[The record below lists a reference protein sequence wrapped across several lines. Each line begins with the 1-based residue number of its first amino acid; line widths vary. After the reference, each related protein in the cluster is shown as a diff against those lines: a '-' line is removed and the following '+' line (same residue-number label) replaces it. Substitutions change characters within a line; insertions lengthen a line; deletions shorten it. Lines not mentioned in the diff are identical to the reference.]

1 MTFGEIIYLLRAR
14 LGEQLAT
21 QLSEQDDEKTFL
33 ELGVDSVIA
42 TELIEFIRLEV
53 DPDLSVSV
61 LFDFPNLRQLSRQ
74 LAAEDEV
81 TLEARPNHGD
91 GSGAIA
97 QLERPVQ
104 PVRAV
109 EAGDVGRRCAIV
121 PSSGSYEPIAVIG
134 LSGRFPGAD
143 NVEELWQN
151 LAAAVCSTTEIPIE
165 RSRYWDLARLAS
177 RTGQSCLWGGFL
189 TDVERFDPLFFG
201 ISPSEA
207 CVMDPQQ
214 RLFLEEAWKAVE
226 NAGYA
231 GDALSES
238 RCGVYV
244 GLMNTDYE
252 DLLTQA
258 HALTPKAHE
267 LTGTAGSILAS
278 RIAYHLN
285 LRGPAIAVD
294 TACSSSAVAIHLAC
308 RALQLDEIDMALAGG
323 VTLYLTQKRYNLM
336 EQAGMLTFS
345 GKCRPFDD
353 AADGTVP
360 GEGVG
365 VVVLKRL
372 KDAVRD
378 GDFISGVILSTG
390 INQAGKTNGI
400 TAPSMQSQLELIT
413 EVYRR
418 GDIDPGTIQYI
429 EAHGT
434 GTKLGDPIELEAL
447 AMVYKNSSR
456 QGQFCRLGSLK
467 ANLGHTTAAA
477 GVAGLIKVLLSIERR
492 AIPPQIHFEVPNR
505 HIACLNEPFR
515 VSTALESWETET
527 GKPRRAALSAFGFSG
542 TNSHLVVEEAPTPP
556 ERPVPS
562 PARGFWVV
570 LSAKTLRALE
580 EKAAELFGWL
590 ESKAELV
597 SLIDLSFT
605 LSIGRSAF
613 EERLA
618 FVAHDLAE
626 VRAGLGQFLG
636 WSTAGIHLWRGK
648 TTVDATKRAEFMEPG
663 AAWVTGAN
671 VDWAILYHGLEPRRI
686 PLPAYPFARE
696 RYWYDTP
703 KPEPLSGAAATPK
716 FSERAGAIVSPG
728 NGEENRETLGRVRL
742 KALSATPAPDLSRED
757 SVRAASATGG
767 DDFSRKI
774 ELSPQARQSQ
784 EAQTNE
790 RLRIELA
797 GTPSSPGVR
806 KGVVETEVAGRIRQL
821 VARTFSVDQNRI
833 PDAKKLVDLGLDS
846 ILAVELARGIS
857 AEFKINLPAARL
869 YDHPSIQHLANYVGQ
884 VLKAG
889 RVEPVDSPST
899 FFPTHL
905 SIAKPSGS
913 VAADFADRRTE
924 RSAEEHQRLDA
935 VACNRRIR
943 SLVAL
948 TLFLEE
954 GKIDEGSK
962 FADLGLDSILAVELV
977 KRLNGEFGVNL
988 SAATLYSHATTRQL
1002 AVHIAELLSGTDK
1015 GRDFDT
1021 DRLFA
1026 PVLAR
1031 REPEGSSVA
1040 VGAPFTPAASRSRKD
1055 GAERAETPGKAKV
1068 HRVMITRSGSI
1079 ADLRLCHEERTVL
1092 KADEVEISV
1101 RAASVM
1107 LADLLCARG
1116 LYPTMPPYPFTPG
1129 FEVAGTVMRAGGAVA
1144 DFQPG
1149 DRVCGL
1155 TGAGLGGHADLVNVD
1170 SRLLVRI
1177 PEALTFSEACTLP
1190 VPFLTARYAL
1200 SDVGR
1205 LAAEETLLIHSA
1217 ASCTG
1222 LMAIQLARRAGVQV
1236 VATVG
1241 SQEKVTYLRR
1251 LGLEKVFNYHS
1262 RGVIAELVAALPG
1275 GRVNVILNLLTGPI
1289 RDQSLSLLAPEGR
1302 FLDLAVVG
1310 LKAVGPPDLS
1320 VLIDNQGYF
1329 GIDCRRLSLRKPSYV
1344 SRSLQELSDLVTSGA
1359 IQPLPVISQFALPDA
1374 KAAYELLE
1382 SRTSVGRVVLLP
1394 MAGTSSVS
1402 AREIQTSEK
1411 VVVRETLPASA
1422 FEPIAV
1428 IGISGR
1434 FPGAPDLDS
1443 FWQNLTSAK
1452 SSIKE
1457 VPPGRWP
1464 LENFENGDPKS
1475 TRNGSNR
1482 WGGFLDDIEEF
1493 DAAFFNIARGEAE
1506 MMDPQHRLFLQEA
1519 WKALE
1524 DSGHSPRELA
1534 GKPCGVFVG
1543 IGPSDYYAQID
1554 EPDAHSLTGNLGSG
1568 LAGRIA
1574 YVLDWTGPCLAVETA
1589 CSSSFSA
1596 LHLACASLGRREC
1609 ELALAGGVHLATS
1622 PKVFLATTRMGLL
1635 SPTGRCR
1642 TFDAAADGWVVS
1654 EGVGAVILKRLDDA
1668 VRDTDHIYGII
1679 RGCCLNH
1686 DGTKNGFTSPKAAAQ
1701 AALQRRVYEQAG
1713 IHPET
1718 VDYVEL
1724 HGTSSL
1730 LGDEIEL
1737 LALKESFGYFTKR
1750 KGFCAIGSL
1759 KPNIGHSIAAAGI
1772 TCLLKVLLALRQQQ
1786 LPPLAGLE
1794 KVNEA
1799 LGLDDSPFYLNT
1811 RLAAWERRGG
1821 RPRRA
1826 AINGLSASG
1835 TNCHLVIDEYIP
1847 ESGPIGEGA
1856 PEGKRVGGSAMGRI
1870 GETSLVV
1877 LSARD
1882 SDRLRETVSNLLS
1895 FLDRSPGLRLID
1907 VAFTLQTG
1915 RQEMEE
1921 RLAFAACS
1929 LGEVKYQLSAFL
1941 DGGQKQE
1948 YRSSGVQEL
1957 ENGSIGE
1964 LHKGRCTGSPPELLN
1979 EFLAAPIRNRSL
1991 DQLARLWTAGFAM
2004 DWSLLGQ
2011 DGQPRRIPLPTYP
2024 FARNRYWFRS
2034 VDRRS
2039 REAKEPGARRFPDWG
2054 TDSDSAT
2061 GLLRNI
2067 IAEVLRCA
2075 PAEIDPDR
2083 DLFRYGFGSLYIL
2096 RVVDRFEAVTGF
2108 HLPARAFFECRTI
2121 GELVRTV
2128 IGQADFRTPVAS
2140 QPGSAPGTKEDDS
2153 GRAKLRLSRG
2163 FPADHKA
2170 PEVRRPLKSFSLSEG
2185 QKALWSIQQS
2195 NPATTAYHVP
2205 VATYWD
2211 EPLDLKALK
2220 QAWQQLVQE
2229 QPALRTTFRFDVTEP
2244 IQMIQEAKP
2253 VVIRPENFLGL
2264 ADAEIIRRIR
2274 EVSQQPFDLERD
2286 PPWRVDAFSI
2296 SSSRSILLF
2305 SLHHLVFDGHSLGL
2319 LLSKLERCYEGI
2331 RSGNPVVQR
2340 TITKSV
2346 ADYVQI
2352 ERCYLSS
2359 AAFQEDR
2366 AYWVGQFP
2374 NGFAPLGLGEAKA
2387 KESQGAGDVFQSAI
2401 PEPVVHALEDLAT
2414 TEGVT
2419 LQAVFLAAFAGLLAV
2434 AGGKSEVVAGV
2445 AVDLRPSS
2453 DFEEIIGFF
2462 VNVLPIPAAVPGS
2475 ASFRDLLRQVFGQL
2489 LDSLEHRRLPFRRLV
2504 QALAEER
2511 GDPGELQAAFYFQT
2525 WNSPEERRLADC
2537 LVPGIHQAGEFDLVF
2552 EVVEAPKD
2560 WWLNVKYRTALF
2572 APGTIGRLAKQFQE
2586 LLAAV
2591 ARNPDQVLAEW
2602 QPEENR
2608 TPAGWATNGF
2618 HFPRDRCV
2626 NQLIEDQA
2634 VRTPDATAVL
2644 FRDQQITYQE
2654 LDARANQ
2661 LAHHLIHSGA
2671 GPGSLVGVM
2680 LERSLELP
2688 ACLLAVWKIG
2698 AAYIPLDPSHPAER
2712 IEYILGDACAQ
2723 ILLTQ
2728 SGCRLRPRA
2737 IRSVEI
2743 DLEEATIQQRP
2754 IVKPLLR
2761 PSPED
2766 LAYVIYTS
2774 GSTGKPKGV
2783 QIAHRSLTHFLWS
2796 MAERPGCSS
2805 DDYFLAATTIC
2816 FDIAALELF
2825 LPLIT
2830 GARVEILPEEIV
2842 RNGLRFKEK
2851 IENSPTTLVQ
2861 GTPATWKM
2869 LLAAELGP
2877 IPRVKA
2883 LCGGEAWDSGLAE
2896 QLLVRTREVWNMYG
2910 PTETTVWSSIQ
2921 KVKLGQPVCLGD
2933 PIGNTQFYV
2942 FDELMRPVQPGEIG
2956 ELFIGGD
2963 GLAKGYLN
2971 RPELT
2976 RERFVPNPLRPEE
2989 VIYRTGDL
2997 VRYV

>member
-1 MTFGEIIYLLRAR
+1 MTFGEIIRLLRAK

-21 QLSEQDDEKTFL
+21 PLSELDDEKTFL

-42 TELIEFIRLEV
+42 TELIDFIRREV

-61 LFDFPNLRQLSRQ
+61 LFDFPNPRR
-74 LAAEDEV
+74 LAGRLAEQDQVKPEV
-81 TLEARPNHGD
+81 PPNNGE
-91 GSGAIA
+91 GSGVVAG
-97 QLERPVQ
+97 LEQPAQ

-109 EAGDVGRRCAIV
+109 KPGTIYRSRATV
-121 PSSGSYEPIAVIG
+121 PFIDSYEPIAVVG

-151 LAAAVCSTTEIPIE
+151 LAAGVCSTTEIPTE

-177 RTGQSCLWGGFL
+177 HTGRSCLWGGFL

-231 GDALSES
+231 GGALSES

-294 TACSSSAVAIHLAC
+294 TACSSSGVAVHLAC
-308 RALQLDEIDMALAGG
+308 RALQLREIDMALAGG

-372 KDAVRD
+372 EDAVRD
-378 GDFISGVILSTG
+378 GDSISGVIVSSG
-390 INQAGKTNGI
+390 INQSGKTNGI
-400 TAPSMQSQLELIT
+400 TAPSMASQLELIS
-413 EVYRR
+413 EVYCR

-447 AMVYKNSSR
+447 ATVFKNSCR
-456 QGQFCRLGSLK
+456 PGQFCRLGSLK

-477 GVAGLIKVLLSIERR
+477 GVAGLIKVLLSIKRR
-492 AIPPQIHFEVPNR
+492 AAAPQIHFDTPNR
-505 HIACLNEPFR
+505 HATCLSEPFR
-515 VSTALESWETET
+515 VNTVLESWEPEE
-527 GKPRRAALSAFGFSG
+527 GKPRRAAVSAFGFSG
-542 TNSHLVVEEAPTPP
+542 TNSHLVVEEAPVPA
-556 ERPVPS
+556 ERPVPA
-562 PARGFWVV
+562 PGKGFWII

-580 EKAAELFGWL
+580 EKAAELFRWL
-590 ESKAELV
+590 EAKAELV
-597 SLIDLSFT
+597 SPLDLSFT
-605 LSIGRSAF
+605 LSTGRSAF

-618 FVAHDLAE
+618 FVARDLTE

-648 TTVDATKRAEFMEPG
+648 TAAEATKRAEFEETG
-663 AAWVTGAN
+663 AAWVSGAN
-671 VDWAILYHGLEPRRI
+671 VDWAVLYHGLEARRI
-686 PLPAYPFARE
+686 PLPAYPFGRE

-703 KPEPLSGAAATPK
+703 KPEAPSGAATTLK
-716 FSERAGAIVSPG
+716 LSERAGAIASAA
-728 NGEENRETLGRVRL
+728 NGEENRETKGRVRL
-742 KALSATPAPDLSRED
+742 KALSSIPAPDCSSEN
-757 SVRAASATGG
+757 SVRAVSAASG
-767 DDFSRKI
+767 D
-774 ELSPQARQSQ
+774 EVV
-784 EAQTNE
+784 
-790 RLRIELA
+790 
-797 GTPSSPGVR
+797 GTA
-806 KGVVETEVAGRIRQL
+806 EVASQLRQL
-821 VARTFSVDQNRI
+821 VARTFSVEQSRI

-869 YDHPSIQHLANYVGQ
+869 YDHPSIQHLASYVGEM
-884 VLKAG
+884 LKAG
-889 RVEPVDSPST
+889 RMEPVDSPST

-905 SIAKPSGS
+905 SLPAPSDS
-913 VAADFADRRTE
+913 MAADFVDRRTG
-924 RSAEEHQRLDA
+924 RFAADHSTLDA
-935 VACNRRIR
+935 AGCTRRIR

-954 GKIDEGSK
+954 PKIDEGKK

-977 KRLNGEFGVNL
+977 KRLNSEFNVNL
-988 SAATLYSHATTRQL
+988 SAAALYSYATTRQL
-1002 AVHIAELLSGTDK
+1002 AEHIAQLLSGKEK
-1015 GRDFDT
+1015 GRDPNV

-1031 REPEGSSVA
+1031 PKPDGSPAVVA
-1040 VGAPFTPAASRSRKD
+1040 APTVPVASRLRKD
-1055 GAERAETPGKAKV
+1055 DAERAKAPGGAKV
-1068 HRVMITRSGSI
+1068 RRVTITRSGSI
-1079 ADLRLCHEERTVL
+1079 ADLRFCEDEGAVL

-1116 LYPTMPPYPFTPG
+1116 LYPTMPSYPFTPG
-1129 FEVAGTVMRAGGAVA
+1129 FEVAGTVLQAGGEVT

-1155 TGAGLGGHADLVNVD
+1155 TGARLGGHADLVNID

-1200 SDVGR
+1200 LDIGR
-1205 LAAEETLLIHSA
+1205 LAAPETLLIHSA
-1217 ASCTG
+1217 TSCTG
-1222 LMAIQLARRAGVQV
+1222 LMAIQLAKRAGVQI

-1241 SQEKVTYLRR
+1241 SQEKVNYLRR

-1262 RGVIAELVAALPG
+1262 RDVMAELVGALPG

-1302 FLDLAVVG
+1302 FLDLAVAG
-1310 LKAVGPPDLS
+1310 LKAVAPPDLS
-1320 VLIDNQGYF
+1320 VLVDNQGYF
-1329 GIDCRRLSLRKPSYV
+1329 GIDCRRLSLRQPSYV
-1344 SRSLQELSDLVTSGA
+1344 SRSLRELSDLVMGGE
-1359 IQPLPVISQFALPDA
+1359 IQPLPVIHQFSLADW
-1374 KAAYELLE
+1374 KSAYELLE

-1394 MAGTSSVS
+1394 MAGSSSVP
-1402 AREIQTSEK
+1402 ARETQGAEK
-1411 VVVRETLPASA
+1411 VFVREPLPASA

-1428 IGISGR
+1428 VGISGR
-1434 FPGAPDLDS
+1434 FPGAPDLDT
-1443 FWQNLTSAK
+1443 FWQNLISGK
-1452 SSIKE
+1452 SSIRD
-1457 VPPGRWP
+1457 VPPDRWP
-1464 LENFENGDPKS
+1464 LENLENGSPQPGK
-1475 TRNGSNR
+1475 NGPNR
-1482 WGGFLDDIEEF
+1482 WGGFLDDIDEF

-1543 IGPSDYYAQID
+1543 IGASDYYAQIQ
-1554 EPDAHSLTGNLGSG
+1554 ELDAHSLTGNLGSG

-1574 YVLDWTGPCLAVETA
+1574 YLLDWTGPCLAVETA

-1622 PKVFLATTRMGLL
+1622 SKVFLATTRMGLL

-1668 VRDTDHIYGII
+1668 VRDADLIYGVI

-1686 DGTKNGFTSPKAAAQ
+1686 DGTKNGFTAPKAAAQ

-1737 LALKESFGYFTKR
+1737 LALKESFGHFTRK

-1811 RLAAWERRGG
+1811 RLVPWERQGG

-1835 TNCHLVIDEYIP
+1835 TNCHLVIDEYLP
-1847 ESGPIGEGA
+1847 EFGPIGESAG
-1856 PEGKRVGGSAMGRI
+1856 EGKRVGGPAMRRI

-1882 SDRLRETVSNLLS
+1882 RARLREAVSNLLS
-1895 FLDRSPGLRLID
+1895 FLNRTPDLRLID

-1915 RQEMEE
+1915 RQQMEE
-1921 RLAFAACS
+1921 RLAFAAGS
-1929 LGEVKYQLSAFL
+1929 LAEVKQHLSAFL
-1941 DGGQKQE
+1941 EGEALSGSYSGRVQE
-1948 YRSSGVQEL
+1948 FRSSGVQEL
-1957 ENGSIGE
+1957 QNGS
-1964 LHKGRCTGSPPELLN
+1964 
-1979 EFLAAPIRNRSL
+1979 LAAAIRDQSL
-1991 DQLARLWTAGFAM
+1991 DQLARLWTSGFEM
-2004 DWSLLGQ
+2004 DWSLLHPA
-2011 DGQPRRIPLPTYP
+2011 GQPKRVQLPTYP
-2024 FARNRYWFRS
+2024 FARDRYWFRS
-2034 VDRRS
+2034 VDRS
-2039 REAKEPGARRFPDWG
+2039 SQEVVEPEARKYRGLMAQADRVQVNSGDFTAESQAAPNSSGLEA
-2054 TDSDSAT
+2054 DSDSTTA
-2061 GLLRNI
+2061 LLRNI
-2067 IAEVLRCA
+2067 IAEVLRCP

-2108 HLPARAFFECRTI
+2108 HLPARAFFECRSI
-2121 GELVRTV
+2121 RELVRTV
-2128 IGQADFRTPVAS
+2128 IERADFKAPDASQADNAFGKKRDDSRNSEGRV
-2140 QPGSAPGTKEDDS
+2140 GSAGHGAVEVK
-2153 GRAKLRLSRG
+2153 RA
-2163 FPADHKA
+2163 
-2170 PEVRRPLKSFSLSEG
+2170 LKSFPLSEG

-2195 NPATTAYHVP
+2195 NPATTVYHVP
-2205 VATYWD
+2205 VATFWD
-2211 EPLDLKALK
+2211 EPLDLAALK

-2244 IQMIQEAKP
+2244 IQIIQEARP
-2253 VVIRPENFLGL
+2253 VVIHRENLLGL
-2264 ADAEIIRRIR
+2264 ADSEIIQRIR
-2274 EVSQQPFDLERD
+2274 EVSRQPFDLERE
-2286 PPWRVDAFSI
+2286 PLWRVDAFSV
-2296 SSSRSILLF
+2296 SSSRNILLF
-2305 SLHHLVFDGHSLGL
+2305 SLHHLVFDGHSLRL
-2319 LLSKLERCYEGI
+2319 LLRGLDSCYERI
-2331 RSGNPVVQR
+2331 RSGTPVVHR
-2340 TITKSV
+2340 TITKSF

-2359 AAFQEDR
+2359 AAFQQDR

-2374 NGFAPLGLGEAKA
+2374 NGFAPLGFGEANA
-2387 KESQGAGDVFQSAI
+2387 KESQERGDVFQSAI
-2401 PEPVVHALEDLAT
+2401 PESVVHALEKVAA

-2419 LQAVFLAAFAGLLAV
+2419 LQAVLLAAFAGLLGM

-2453 DFEEIIGFF
+2453 GFEETIGFF
-2462 VNVLPIPAAVPGS
+2462 VNVVPIPATVSSS
-2475 ASFRDLLRQVFGQL
+2475 APFRDLLCQVFGHL
-2489 LDSLEHRRLPFRRLV
+2489 LDSLEHRRLPFRQLV
-2504 QALAEER
+2504 QALGEEC
-2511 GDPGELQAAFYFQT
+2511 GDPGELQALFYFQT
-2525 WNSPEERRLADC
+2525 WNSPEERRLADR
-2537 LVPGIHQAGEFDLVF
+2537 LVPGIHQTGEFDLVF
-2552 EVVEAPKD
+2552 EVVEGPTD
-2560 WWLNVKYRTALF
+2560 WLLNVKYRTAAF
-2572 APGTIGRLAKQFQE
+2572 GPGTIDRLAKQFEE

-2591 ARNPDQVLAEW
+2591 ALNPDQVLGEW
-2602 QPEENR
+2602 KPKENH
-2608 TPAGWATNGF
+2608 ASEVLATNGF
-2618 HFPRDRCV
+2618 HFPRQRCV
-2626 NQLIEDQA
+2626 HQLIEEQA
-2634 VRTPDATAVL
+2634 GRTPDATAVL
-2644 FRDQQITYQE
+2644 FREQQLTYQE

-2661 LAHHLIHSGA
+2661 LAHHLIQSGA
-2671 GPGSLVGVM
+2671 GPGSLVGV
-2680 LERSLELP
+2680 LLDRSLELP
-2688 ACLLAVWKIG
+2688 ACLLAVWKAG
-2698 AAYIPLDPSHPAER
+2698 AAYIPLDPNHPAER
-2712 IEYILGDACAQ
+2712 IDYILGDACAQ

-2728 SGCRLRPRA
+2728 SRCRLRPRG
-2737 IRSVEI
+2737 IRAVEI
-2743 DLEEATIQQRP
+2743 DLEEATIRQRP
-2754 IVKPLLR
+2754 VIKPLLR

-2783 QIAHRSLTHFLWS
+2783 QIAHLSLTHFLCS

-2825 LPLIT
+2825 LPLVT

-2851 IENSPTTLVQ
+2851 IENSAATLVQ

-2883 LCGGEAWDSGLAE
+2883 LCGGESWDGRLAE
-2896 QLLVRTREVWNMYG
+2896 QLLARAREVWNMYG

-2921 KVKLGQPVCLGD
+2921 KVEPGQPICLGD

-2942 FDELMRPVQPGEIG
+2942 FDEWMRPVEPGEIG

>member
-1 MTFGEIIYLLRAR
+1 MTFGETISLLRAK
-14 LGEQLAT
+14 LEEQLAT
-21 QLSEQDDEKTFL
+21 QLSEQDEEKTFL

-42 TELIEFIRLEV
+42 TELMEFIRLEV

-61 LFDFPNLRQLSRQ
+61 LFDFPNLRQLAHR
-74 LAAEDEV
+74 LAEQDQVKPKA
-81 TLEARPNHGD
+81 LPNNGE
-91 GSGAIA
+91 GSGFIA
-97 QLERPVQ
+97 ESGRPAQ
-104 PVRAV
+104 PVRVAKLGAV
-109 EAGDVGRRCAIV
+109 RRSRVTV
-121 PSSGSYEPIAVIG
+121 PVSGSYEPIAVVG
-134 LSGRFPGAD
+134 LSGRFPAAD

-151 LAAAVCSTTEIPIE
+151 LAAGVCSTTEIPIE
-165 RSRYWDLARLAS
+165 RNRYWDLAHLAS
-177 RTGQSCLWGGFL
+177 HTGRSCLWGGFL

-231 GDALSES
+231 GDGLSES

-294 TACSSSAVAIHLAC
+294 TACSSSGVAIHLAC
-308 RALQLDEIDMALAGG
+308 RALQLGEIDMALAGG
-323 VTLYLTQKRYNLM
+323 VTVYLTQKRYNLM
-336 EQAGMLTFS
+336 EQAGMLTLS

-372 KDAVRD
+372 EDAVRD
-378 GDFISGVILSTG
+378 RDSISGVIVSSGT
-390 INQAGKTNGI
+390 NQAGKTNGI

-418 GDIDPGTIQYI
+418 GDIDPGTIQYL

-447 AMVYKNSSR
+447 STVFKSALR

-477 GVAGLIKVLLSIERR
+477 GVAGLIKILLSMERR
-492 AIPPQIHFEVPNR
+492 AIPPQIHFDTPNR
-505 HIACLNEPFR
+505 HAACLNEPFR
-515 VSTALESWETET
+515 VNTVLESWQPEG
-527 GKPRRAALSAFGFSG
+527 GKPRRAAVSAFGFSG
-542 TNSHLVVEEAPTPP
+542 TNSHLVVEEALVAS
-556 ERPVPS
+556 ERPAP
-562 PARGFWVV
+562 PAARGFWIL

-590 ESKAELV
+590 ESKTELV

-618 FVAHDLAE
+618 FLARDLAE

-636 WSTAGIHLWRGK
+636 LSTAGIYLWRGR
-648 TTVDATKRAEFMEPG
+648 TSADVTRRAEFMEPG

-696 RYWYDTP
+696 RYWYDTS

-716 FSERAGAIVSPG
+716 LSERAGAIGSVG
-728 NGEENRETLGRVRL
+728 NGEENQETKGRVRL
-742 KALSATPAPDLSRED
+742 KALSSTAAPNRSKEN
-757 SVRAASATGG
+757 SVRAVSEAGG
-767 DDFSRKI
+767 DGFSRKI
-774 ELSPQARQSQ
+774 DLISPVQPSP
-784 EAQTNE
+784 EAQIDE
-790 RLRIELA
+790 RVRAESA
-797 GTPSSPGVR
+797 GPSSSLGTR
-806 KGVVETEVAGRIRQL
+806 KEVVETVDVAGRLRQL
-821 VARTFSVDQNRI
+821 VARIFSVEQSRI
-833 PDAKKLVDLGLDS
+833 PDSKKLVDLGLDS
-846 ILAVELARGIS
+846 ILAVELAKGIG
-857 AEFKINLPAARL
+857 AEFKISLPAARL
-869 YDHPSIQHLANYVGQ
+869 YDHPSIQQLASYVGQ
-884 VLKAG
+884 TLKLG
-889 RVEPVDSPST
+889 REEPVDSLST

-905 SIAKPSGS
+905 SLAAPSIA
-913 VAADFADRRTE
+913 VVADFVDRGTTG
-924 RSAEEHQRLDA
+924 SAAEHSTLDA
-935 VACNRRIR
+935 AGCTRRIR

-954 GKIDEGSK
+954 RKIDEEKK
-962 FADLGLDSILAVELV
+962 FVDLGLDSILAVELV
-977 KRLNGEFGVNL
+977 KRLNGELGVNL
-988 SAATLYSHATTRQL
+988 SAAALYSHATTRQL
-1002 AVHIAELLSGTDK
+1002 AVHVAGLLSGK
-1015 GRDFDT
+1015 EGRNSNADP
-1021 DRLFA
+1021 LLA
-1026 PVLAR
+1026 PVL
-1031 REPEGSSVA
+1031 V
-1040 VGAPFTPAASRSRKD
+1040 K
-1055 GAERAETPGKAKV
+1055 
-1068 HRVMITRSGSI
+1068 RVMITRSGSI
-1079 ADLRLCHEERTVL
+1079 ADLRLCDEEGAVL
-1092 KADEVEISV
+1092 QAEEVEISV
-1101 RAASVM
+1101 QAASLM

-1129 FEVAGTVMRAGGAVA
+1129 FEVAGTVMKSGGQVA

-1155 TGAGLGGHADLVNVD
+1155 TGARLGGHADLVNVD
-1170 SRLLVRI
+1170 PRLLVRM

-1200 SDVGR
+1200 WDIGR

-1222 LMAIQLARRAGVQV
+1222 LMAIQLARRAGVQII
-1236 VATVG
+1236 ATVG
-1241 SQEKVTYLRR
+1241 SQEKVTYLRG

-1262 RGVIAELVAALPG
+1262 RGVMAELVAALPG
-1275 GRVNVILNLLTGPI
+1275 GRVNVILNMLTGPI

-1310 LKAVGPPDLS
+1310 LKAVSPPDLS
-1320 VLIDNQGYF
+1320 VLVDNQGYF
-1329 GIDCRRLSLRKPSYV
+1329 GLDCRRLSLRQPSYV
-1344 SRSLQELSDLVTSGA
+1344 SRSLQELSNLVTSGE
-1359 IQPLPVISQFALPDA
+1359 IQPLPVIRQFALSDA

-1394 MAGTSSVS
+1394 MAGRSSISSRENQTAKKVFGREPLPVS
-1402 AREIQTSEK
+1402 
-1411 VVVRETLPASA
+1411 V

-1428 IGISGR
+1428 VGISGR
-1434 FPGAPDLDS
+1434 FPGASDVES
-1443 FWQNLTSAK
+1443 FWQNLISAK
-1452 SSIKE
+1452 SSIEE

-1464 LENFENGDPKS
+1464 LENFENDGAQPGKDGFS
-1475 TRNGSNR
+1475 R
-1482 WGGFLDDIEEF
+1482 WGGFLDGIEEF
-1493 DAAFFNIARGEAE
+1493 DAGFFNIARAEAE

-1534 GKPCGVFVG
+1534 GRPCGVFVG
-1543 IGPSDYYAQID
+1543 IGASDYYAQIQ

-1574 YVLDWTGPCLAVETA
+1574 YLLDWTGPCLAVETA

-1642 TFDAAADGWVVS
+1642 TFDAAADGWVVG

-1668 VRDTDHIYGII
+1668 IRDADYIYGVI
-1679 RGCCLNH
+1679 RGCGLNH
-1686 DGTKNGFTSPKAAAQ
+1686 DGTKNGFTAPKAAAQ

-1737 LALKESFGYFTKR
+1737 LALKESFGYFTKK

-1794 KVNEA
+1794 KINEA

-1811 RLAAWERRGG
+1811 RLVAWKRQDG

-1835 TNCHLVIDEYIP
+1835 TNCHLVIDEYIS
-1847 ESGPIGEGA
+1847 ESGPVG
-1856 PEGKRVGGSAMGRI
+1856 EGKRVGVSAMGRI
-1870 GETSLVV
+1870 GEASLVV

-1882 SDRLRETVSNLLS
+1882 RARLREAVANLVS
-1895 FLDRSPGLRLID
+1895 FLNRTPSLRLID

-1929 LGEVKYQLSAFL
+1929 LAEVKHQLSAFL
-1941 DGGQKQE
+1941 DGETLSGSYRGRVQE
-1948 YRSSGVQEL
+1948 FRSSGVQEL
-1957 ENGSIGE
+1957 QNGS
-1964 LHKGRCTGSPPELLN
+1964 
-1979 EFLAAPIRNRSL
+1979 L
-1991 DQLARLWTAGFAM
+1991 DRLARLWTAGFEI
-2004 DWSLLGQ
+2004 DWSLLSR
-2011 DGQPRRIPLPTYP
+2011 DGQPKRVPLPTYP
-2024 FARNRYWFRS
+2024 FARDRYWFRS

-2039 REAKEPGARRFPDWG
+2039 REAEEPGARKSSDLE
-2054 TDSDSAT
+2054 TDSGSAT
-2061 GLLRNI
+2061 DLLRQI

-2121 GELVRTV
+2121 QKLVRTV
-2128 IGQADFRTPVAS
+2128 IGQADFRTTSAEN
-2140 QPGSAPGTKEDDS
+2140 QPDTALVKKKDDS

-2163 FPADHKA
+2163 FPTDHGA
-2170 PEVRRPLKSFSLSEG
+2170 PEVQCALKSFPLSEG
-2185 QKALWSIQQS
+2185 QKTLWSIQQS
-2195 NPATTAYHVP
+2195 NPAATAYHVP
-2205 VATYWD
+2205 VATFWD
-2211 EPLDLKALK
+2211 EPLDLAVLK
-2220 QAWQQLVQE
+2220 QAWQQLLQE
-2229 QPALRTTFRFDVTEP
+2229 HPALRTTFRFDVTEP
-2244 IQMIQEAKP
+2244 IQTIQEAKP
-2253 VVIRPENFLGL
+2253 IVIQRESLSGL
-2264 ADAEIIRRIR
+2264 SDAEMMERIR
-2274 EVSQQPFDLERD
+2274 EVSRQPFDLERG
-2286 PPWRVDAFSI
+2286 PLWRVDVFSI
-2296 SSSRSILLF
+2296 SSSRSVLLF

-2319 LLSKLERCYEGI
+2319 LLSELERRYRAI
-2331 RSGNPVVQR
+2331 RSGTPAAHR
-2340 TITKSV
+2340 TVTQSV

-2352 ERCYLSS
+2352 ERYYIAS

-2366 AYWVGQFP
+2366 SYWVGQFP
-2374 NGFAPLGLGEAKA
+2374 DGFAPLGLGEARA
-2387 KESQGAGDVFQSAI
+2387 KESQGRGDVFQSAI
-2401 PEPVVHALEDLAT
+2401 PESVVHALRNVAA

-2453 DFEEIIGFF
+2453 GFEEIIGFF
-2462 VNVLPIPAAVPGS
+2462 VNVLPIRATVPGS
-2475 ASFRDLLRQVFGQL
+2475 ASFRDLVRQVFGRL
-2489 LDSLEHRRLPFRRLV
+2489 LNSLEHRRLPLRQLV

-2511 GDPGELQAAFYFQT
+2511 GDPGELQAALYFQT
-2525 WNSPEERRLADC
+2525 WNSPEERGLADR

-2552 EVVEAPKD
+2552 EVVEASKD
-2560 WWLNVKYRTALF
+2560 WLLNVKYRTAAF
-2572 APGTIGRLAKQFQE
+2572 RPGTIDRLAKQFRE

-2591 ARNPDQVLAEW
+2591 ARNPDQMLAEW
-2602 QPEENR
+2602 NR
-2608 TPAGWATNGF
+2608 TSAGLATTGF
-2618 HFPRDRCV
+2618 HFPRERCV
-2626 NQLIEDQA
+2626 HQLIEEQA
-2634 VRTPDATAVL
+2634 VRTPDATAVV
-2644 FRDQQITYQE
+2644 FRDQQLTYQE

-2661 LAHHLIHSGA
+2661 LAHHLIQSGA

-2680 LERSLELP
+2680 LDRSLELL
-2688 ACLLAVWKIG
+2688 ACLLAVWKVG
-2698 AAYIPLDPSHPAER
+2698 AAYIPLDPNHPAER
-2712 IEYILGDACAQ
+2712 IEYILGDGCAQ

-2728 SGCRLRPRA
+2728 SHWRLRPRA

-2743 DLEEATIQQRP
+2743 DREKATIQQRP
-2754 IVKPLLR
+2754 IAKPLLR
-2761 PSPED
+2761 ASPED

-2796 MAERPGCSS
+2796 MAERPGCTP

-2825 LPLIT
+2825 LPLVT

-2842 RNGLRFKEK
+2842 KNGLRFKEK
-2851 IENSPTTLVQ
+2851 IENSPATIVQ

-2883 LCGGEAWDSGLAE
+2883 LCGGEAWDGRLAE
-2896 QLLVRTREVWNMYG
+2896 QLLARTREVWNMYG

-2921 KVKLGQPVCLGD
+2921 KVEPGQPVCLGD

-2942 FDELMRPVQPGEIG
+2942 FDEWMRPVQPGEIG

-2971 RPELT
+2971 QPELT
-2976 RERFVPNPLRPEE
+2976 RERFVTNPLRPEE
-2989 VIYRTGDL
+2989 IIYRTGDL

>member
-1 MTFGEIIYLLRAR
+1 MTFGEIVHLLRAK

-21 QLSEQDDEKTFL
+21 PLSEQDDEKTFL

-61 LFDFPNLRQLSRQ
+61 LFDFPNLRQLARR
-74 LAAEDEV
+74 LAEQDQVKPEAHPNKGEGSAV
-81 TLEARPNHGD
+81 AAKLEQCA
-91 GSGAIA
+91 
-97 QLERPVQ
+97 Q

-109 EAGDVGRRCAIV
+109 EPGAFYRRRANV
-121 PSSGSYEPIAVIG
+121 PSSGSYQPIAVVG

-143 NVEELWQN
+143 NLEELWQN
-151 LAAAVCSTTEIPIE
+151 LATGVCSTKEIPTE
-165 RSRYWDLARLAS
+165 RSRYWDLAQLAS
-177 RTGQSCLWGGFL
+177 HTGRSCLWGGFL

-294 TACSSSAVAIHLAC
+294 TACSSSGVALHLAC

-372 KDAVRD
+372 EDALRD
-378 GDFISGVILSTG
+378 GDSIAGVIVSTG
-390 INQAGKTNGI
+390 TNQAGKTNGI

-418 GDIDPGTIQYI
+418 GDIAPGSLQYI

-434 GTKLGDPIELEAL
+434 GTRLGDPIELEAL
-447 AMVYKNSSR
+447 ATVFKSSSR
-456 QGQFCRLGSLK
+456 PGQFCRLGSLK

-477 GVAGLIKVLLSIERR
+477 GVAGLIKVLLSIGRR
-492 AIPPQIHFEVPNR
+492 AIPPQIHFETPNR
-505 HIACLNEPFR
+505 HAPCLNEPFR
-515 VSTALESWETET
+515 VNTVLESWQPED
-527 GKPRRAALSAFGFSG
+527 GKPRRAAVSAFGFSG
-542 TNSHLVVEEAPTPP
+542 TNSHLVVEEAPLPAD
-556 ERPVPS
+556 RPVPQ
-562 PARGFWVV
+562 PARGFWIT
-570 LSAKTLRALE
+570 LSAKTVRALE

-590 ESKAELV
+590 ESKAEFV
-597 SLIDLSFT
+597 SLLDLSFT

-618 FVAHDLAE
+618 FVARDLAE

-636 WSTAGIHLWRGK
+636 LSPAGIYLWRGK
-648 TTVDATKRAEFMEPG
+648 ATADPTKRAEFKESG
-663 AAWVTGAN
+663 AAWVSGAS
-671 VDWAILYHGLEPRRI
+671 VDWATLYQGLEARRI
-686 PLPAYPFARE
+686 PLPAYPFGRE
-696 RYWYDTP
+696 HYWYDTL
-703 KPEPLSGAAATPK
+703 KPEPPSAAAAALK
-716 FSERAGAIVSPG
+716 LSEQAAAIGSVG
-728 NGEENRETLGRVRL
+728 KGEEIRETTGRVRL
-742 KALSATPAPDLSRED
+742 KALSSKKEVT
-757 SVRAASATGG
+757 
-767 DDFSRKI
+767 
-774 ELSPQARQSQ
+774 
-784 EAQTNE
+784 
-790 RLRIELA
+790 
-797 GTPSSPGVR
+797 
-806 KGVVETEVAGRIRQL
+806 ETVEVAGRLRHL
-821 VARTFSVDQNRI
+821 VARIFSVEQSRI
-833 PDAKKLVDLGLDS
+833 SDAKKLVDLGLDS
-846 ILAVELARGIS
+846 ILAVELAKGIS
-857 AEFKINLPAARL
+857 AEFKINLAAARL
-869 YDHPSIQHLANYVGQ
+869 YDHPSIQHLASYVSDT
-884 VLKAG
+884 LKAG
-889 RVEPVDSPST
+889 RLEQVDSPST

-905 SIAKPSGS
+905 SLPPPSGS
-913 VAADFADRRTE
+913 LAADFVDRRTG
-924 RSAEEHQRLDA
+924 RFAAEHSILDA
-935 VACNRRIR
+935 AGCARRIR

-954 GKIDEGSK
+954 RKIDEGKK

-988 SAATLYSHATTRQL
+988 SAAALYSHATTRQL
-1002 AVHIAELLSGTDK
+1002 AVHIAGLLSGQEN
-1015 GRDFDT
+1015 GRDSNA

-1026 PVLAR
+1026 PVLTR
-1031 REPEGSSVA
+1031 REPGGSPVSA
-1040 VGAPFTPAASRSRKD
+1040 AAPSAPAASGLWKED
-1055 GAERAETPGKAKV
+1055 PERAEAPGGAKV
-1068 HRVMITRSGSI
+1068 RRLTIARSGSI
-1079 ADLRLCHEERTVL
+1079 ADLRLCHQEGAFL
-1092 KADEVEISV
+1092 KADEVQISV

-1129 FEVAGTVMRAGGAVA
+1129 FEVAGTVLQAGGEVA
-1144 DFQPG
+1144 DFRPG

-1155 TGAGLGGHADLVNVD
+1155 TGASLGGHADLVNVD
-1170 SRLLVRI
+1170 HRLLVRI

-1200 SDVGR
+1200 LDVGR
-1205 LAAEETLLIHSA
+1205 LAAGETLLIHSA

-1222 LMAIQLARRAGVQV
+1222 LMAIQLARRAGIKI

-1241 SQEKVTYLRR
+1241 SQEKVTYLRG
-1251 LGLEKVFNYHS
+1251 LGLEKVINYHS
-1262 RGVIAELVAALPG
+1262 EDVMADLVAALPG

-1302 FLDLAVVG
+1302 FLDLAVGG
-1310 LKAVGPPDLS
+1310 LKAVAPPDLS
-1320 VLIDNQGYF
+1320 VLVDNQGYF
-1329 GIDCRRLSLRKPSYV
+1329 GLDCRRLSLRQPSYV
-1344 SRSLQELSDLVTSGA
+1344 SRSLQELFDLVTSGE
-1359 IQPLPVISQFALPDA
+1359 IQSLPVIRQFTLSNA

-1394 MAGTSSVS
+1394 MAATSSIS
-1402 AREIQTSEK
+1402 THEPQTEEK
-1411 VVVRETLPASA
+1411 VFVREPLPASA

-1428 IGISGR
+1428 VGISGR

-1443 FWQNLTSAK
+1443 FWQNLISGK

-1464 LENFENGDPKS
+1464 LENFENGDPQPGK
-1475 TRNGSNR
+1475 NGSNR
-1482 WGGFLDDIEEF
+1482 WGGFLDGVDEF

-1534 GKPCGVFVG
+1534 GKACGVFVG
-1543 IGPSDYYAQID
+1543 IGPSDYYPQIQ
-1554 EPDAHSLTGNLGSG
+1554 ELDAHSLTGNLGSG

-1574 YVLDWTGPCLAVETA
+1574 YILDWTGPCLAVETA

-1622 PKVFLATTRMGLL
+1622 PKVFMATTRMGLL

-1654 EGVGAVILKRLDDA
+1654 EGVGAVILKRLNDA
-1668 VRDTDHIYGII
+1668 VRDNDHVYGVI

-1737 LALKESFGYFTKR
+1737 LALKESFGYFTKK

-1811 RLAAWERRGG
+1811 RLATWERHGE

-1847 ESGPIGEGA
+1847 ESGPIDEGQ
-1856 PEGKRVGGSAMGRI
+1856 RVGGSAMGRI
-1870 GETSLVV
+1870 GEASLVV

-1882 SDRLRETVSNLLS
+1882 SDRLREAVSNLLG
-1895 FLDRSPGLRLID
+1895 FLNRSPGLRLMD

-1921 RLAFAACS
+1921 RLAFAART
-1929 LGEVKYQLSAFL
+1929 LAEVKLHLSAFL
-1941 DGGQKQE
+1941 KGETVKQE
-1948 YRSSGVQEL
+1948 FRSSEVQEL
-1957 ENGSIGE
+1957 QNGSIEE
-1964 LHKGRCTGSPPELLN
+1964 LHKRGRTGSPPELLDQV
-1979 EFLAAPIRNRSL
+1979 LAAAIRNRSL
-1991 DQLARLWTAGFAM
+1991 DQLARLWMAGFEI
-2004 DWSLLGQ
+2004 DWSLLGPA
-2011 DGQPRRIPLPTYP
+2011 DRPKRVPLPTYP
-2024 FARNRYWFRS
+2024 FARDRYWFRS

-2039 REAKEPGARRFPDWG
+2039 REVEEPGARRFRSCRGLIAHPDG
-2054 TDSDSAT
+2054 VQINSGDFIDGLRAAPYSSGLEPDSDSAA
-2061 GLLRNI
+2061 GLLRDI

-2075 PAEIDPDR
+2075 PAEIDPER

-2121 GELVRTV
+2121 RELVRTV
-2128 IGQADFRTPVAS
+2128 IERTDFKTPLASQADCAPS
-2140 QPGSAPGTKEDDS
+2140 PGS

-2163 FPADHKA
+2163 FSAGLVGSAGHGA
-2170 PEVRRPLKSFSLSEG
+2170 PEAQRELKSFPLSEG
-2185 QKALWSIQQS
+2185 QKALWSIQQA
-2195 NPATTAYHVP
+2195 NPATTVYHVP
-2205 VATYWD
+2205 VATFWD
-2211 EPLDLKALK
+2211 EPLDLAALK
-2220 QAWQQLVQE
+2220 QAWQQLVLE
-2229 QPALRTTFRFDVTEP
+2229 QPALRTTFRFDVAEP
-2244 IQMIQEAKP
+2244 IQMIQEARP
-2253 VVIRPENFLGL
+2253 VVIHRANLRGL
-2264 ADAEIIRRIR
+2264 ADSEIMRRIR
-2274 EVSQQPFDLERD
+2274 EVSRQPFDLERD
-2286 PPWRVDAFSI
+2286 PLWRVDAFSV
-2296 SSSRSILLF
+2296 SSSRNILLF
-2305 SLHHLVFDGHSLGL
+2305 SLHHLVFDGHSLRL
-2319 LLSKLERCYEGI
+2319 LLSELDNSYQQI
-2331 RSGNPVVQR
+2331 RSGTPVAQR
-2340 TITKSV
+2340 TITKSF

-2352 ERCYLSS
+2352 ERSYLGS
-2359 AAFQEDR
+2359 AAFQQDR

-2374 NGFAPLGLGEAKA
+2374 DGFAPLELGEANA
-2387 KESQGAGDVFQSAI
+2387 RESQQRGDVFQSAI
-2401 PEPVVHALEDLAT
+2401 PESVVHALEDVAAS
-2414 TEGVT
+2414 EGVT
-2419 LQAVFLAAFAGLLAV
+2419 LQAVFLAAFAGLLATTS
-2434 AGGKSEVVAGV
+2434 GKSEVVAGV
-2445 AVDLRPSS
+2445 AVDLRPPSG
-2453 DFEEIIGFF
+2453 FEETIGFF
-2462 VNVLPIPAAVPGS
+2462 VNVLPIPVTVASS
-2475 ASFRDLLRQVFGQL
+2475 ASFRDLLGQVFGRL
-2489 LDSLEHRRLPFRRLV
+2489 LDSLEHRRLPFRQLV
-2504 QALAEER
+2504 QALAEE
-2511 GDPGELQAAFYFQT
+2511 GGNPGEVQAAFYFQT
-2525 WNSPEERRLADC
+2525 WNSPEECRLADR
-2537 LVPGIHQAGEFDLVF
+2537 LVPGIHQTGEFDLVF
-2552 EVVEAPKD
+2552 EAVEASKD
-2560 WWLNVKYRTALF
+2560 WLLNVKYRTAAF
-2572 APGTIGRLAKQFQE
+2572 TAGTIDRLAKRFQE

-2591 ARNPDQVLAEW
+2591 ARNPDHVLTDW
-2602 QPEENR
+2602 KPRENR
-2608 TPAGWATNGF
+2608 ASGGLATNAF
-2618 HFPRDRCV
+2618 YFPRERCV
-2626 NQLIEDQA
+2626 HQLIENQA
-2634 VRTPDATAVL
+2634 ERTPDATAVL
-2644 FRDQQITYQE
+2644 FRDQHFTYQE

-2661 LAHHLIHSGA
+2661 LAHHLIKSGA

-2680 LERSLELP
+2680 LDRSLELP
-2688 ACLLAVWKIG
+2688 ACLLAVWKAG
-2698 AAYIPLDPSHPAER
+2698 AAYIPLDPSHPVER

-2728 SGCRLRPRA
+2728 SGCRLRPRG

-2743 DLEEATIQQRP
+2743 DLEEATIQEGP
-2754 IVKPLLR
+2754 ITKPLLR

-2774 GSTGKPKGV
+2774 GSTGMPKGV
-2783 QIAHRSLTHFLWS
+2783 QIAHLSLTHFLWS
-2796 MAERPGCSS
+2796 MAERPGCSP

-2825 LPLIT
+2825 LPLVT

-2842 RNGLRFKEK
+2842 KNGLRFKEK
-2851 IENSPTTLVQ
+2851 IEKSPATLVQ

-2869 LLAAELGP
+2869 LLAAELGA

-2883 LCGGEAWDSGLAE
+2883 LCGGEAWDGRLAE
-2896 QLLVRTREVWNMYG
+2896 QLLARTREVWNMYG

-2921 KVKLGQPVCLGD
+2921 KVEPGQPVCLGD

-2942 FDELMRPVQPGEIG
+2942 LDERMRPVKPGEIG